1 MRVIGIRRQR
11 RIGFADLSQATTC
24 HLERANLTLRI
35 FNRRFTRK
43 TLGFSKKL
51 ENLRFSVAIFVAHY
65 NFCRK
70 HSAHG
75 QTPAQSAKLT
85 DPARF

>member
-1 MRVIGIRRQR
+1 
-11 RIGFADLSQATTC
+11 
-24 HLERANLTLRI
+24 
-35 FNRRFTRK
+35 
-43 TLGFSKKL
+43 LGFSKKL